1 MKAKTIKVWRSK
13 YSPKETDTEYKFIQW
28 ITNEETV
35 IAIVE
40 DFKTGQ
46 ILQFRL
52 DRYVM
57 NFTK

>member
-13 YSPKETDTEYKFIQW
+13 YSPKETDAEYKFIQW
-28 ITNEETV
+28 ISNEETV